1 MTWVFCFIAVAF
13 GPKSMGGTAVLTCTL
28 PFIFLFVCMAGFI
41 SLNNKVG
48 GKGLSF
54 YWNQTPFPLS
64 TEDTG
69 VFVNYDPSEKIG
81 SIMQDAYSQV
91 FFSVGICVGVMI
103 SYGSYNPI
111 KQTVIANAFFICIM
125 DFIFSLLAGFI
136 TWGAIGYLQK
146 VEDPNY
152 DQLNSVGLTFIAFPA
167 VAAREEDMTGM
178 FTLFMILLYVAGI
191 DSAYSYVESL
201 VCNILD
207 HFRVNT
213 TNHLGQRIGATAFVC
228 IMGIA
233 LSAIFTTNF
242 GWILFDLVDH
252 YMSSYIVIAVGLM

>member
-1 MTWVFCFIAVAF
+1 
-13 GPKSMGGTAVLTCTL
+13 
-28 PFIFLFVCMAGFI
+28 MAGFI

-69 VFVNYDPSEKIG
+69 VFVDYDPSEKIG

-125 DFIFSLLAGFI
+125 DFVFSLLAGFI

-146 VEDPNY
+146 IEDPNY

-167 VAAREEDMTGM
+167 LAAREEDMTGM
-178 FTLFMILLYVAGI
+178 FTLFMLLLYVAGI

-207 HFRVNT
+207 HYRVNT

-228 IMGIA
+228 VMGIA